1 MQVFSIQQNTNSHSL
16 WISSTN
22 WLPPGCDN
30 MFECGL
36 GPGGWVWTNYVQGFS
51 TSGDRDGDGVMDPKY
66 FLHEMTQYVHLSHL
80 GMQIWNHKSCTQ
92 NFCLH
97 YDFH

>member
-1 MQVFSIQQNTNSHSL
+1 
-16 WISSTN
+16 
-22 WLPPGCDN
+22 

-66 FLHEMTQYVHLSHL
+66 FLHEMNLSGFVIPNNGRWAL
-80 GMQIWNHKSCTQ
+80 DPA
-92 NFCLH
+92 CLL
-97 YDFH
+97 YTSPSPRDATLSRMPSSA

>member
-1 MQVFSIQQNTNSHSL
+1 
-16 WISSTN
+16 
-22 WLPPGCDN
+22 

-66 FLHEMTQYVHLSHL
+66 FLHEMNLSGFVIPNDGRWAL
-80 GMQIWNHKSCTQ
+80 DPAYGSLIDNIFDIDNDT
-92 NFCLH
+92 L
-97 YDFH
+97 